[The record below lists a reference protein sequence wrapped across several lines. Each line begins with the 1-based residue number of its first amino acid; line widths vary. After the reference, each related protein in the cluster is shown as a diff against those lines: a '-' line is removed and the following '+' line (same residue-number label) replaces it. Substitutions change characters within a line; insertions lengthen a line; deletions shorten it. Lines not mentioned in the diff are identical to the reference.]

1 MQVLLCMMYLL
12 FQLCRRL
19 LGKDLTGL
27 GLKELQQ
34 LEQQLSEGL
43 LSVKER
49 KVL

>member
-1 MQVLLCMMYLL
+1 M
-12 FQLCRRL
+12 
-19 LGKDLTGL
+19 TGL
-27 GLKELQQ
+27 GLKELQH